1 MKKRFFFAVCAGSLV
16 AAACLADLIPEL
28 LTANFYRTNAVA
40 SVQAPSYFR
49 GTTVR
54 LTNCVAFAAGGA
66 TQNLTNVGIII
77 RAGNSTTNLQVYGKP
92 QVAADGT
99 FTADALLPASGG
111 AVMKI
116 QLRLTNGPT
125 IYIYPELEIAV
136 EGAI

>member
-1 MKKRFFFAVCAGSLV
+1 MKTRFFFAVLAGSLV
-16 AAACLADLIPEL
+16 AAVCFADLIPEL

-49 GTTVR
+49 GTTIR
-54 LTNCVAFAAGGA
+54 LTNCIAFAAGGA
-66 TQNLTNVGIII
+66 TQDLTSVGIII
-77 RAGNSTTNLQVYGKP
+77 RAGNTATNIQVYGKP
-92 QVAADGT
+92 QSAVNGT
-99 FTADALLPASGG
+99 FTADAILPTSGG